1 MDSPSITPPA
11 VTTPEVSQPNQVDR
25 TVLSAKKPVLRSVRL
40 DVRITHDGQPITRDE
55 LTELEDV
62 DDDAVHGPTNGS
74 VVMLGEL
81 FREVLR
87 RITKEDA
94 IALINGYCEGEL
106 VVIEMGN
113 WDSDLPFGSSAVT
126 RALPKEQQV
135 LDFPD
140 EAAS

>member
-1 MDSPSITPPA
+1 M
-11 VTTPEVSQPNQVDR
+11 
-25 TVLSAKKPVLRSVRL
+25 
-40 DVRITHDGQPITRDE
+40 DVRIRHDGQPITRDE

-126 RALPKEQQV
+126 RVLPKEQQV